1 MIKAIWEKI
10 YTYRRSNKT
19 ASLKT
24 VSQEIGV
31 PKSTIHHHEKRQK
44 KRAAESGTE
53 HWDTAWGQNF
63 LKRMIISVI
72 YTFGIKGGA
81 GAGRISEH
89 LGHLQLEGI
98 AAVSESSIQ
107 RLTNEISANILWY
120 KQLQEAGLEA
130 ASKTELEE
138 LKIVLGLDE
147 TWLDEMLLICQELT
161 SGYLFLKSQVQAE
174 KQTVGGKK

>member
-1 MIKAIWEKI
+1 MLKKIWETLYKHRE
-10 YTYRRSNKT
+10 TNKGESLRA
-19 ASLKT
+19 ASKRT
-24 VSQEIGV
+24 GV
-31 PKSTIHHHEKRQK
+31 PSSTIHHHDKRRK
-44 KRAAESGTE
+44 KRAGKSGTDE
-53 HWDTAWGQNF
+53 WDSAWGQNF

-89 LGHLQLEGI
+89 LEHLQIEGI

-107 RLTNEISANILWY
+107 RLTREISTNILWY
-120 KQLQEAGLEA
+120 KELQEAGLET
-130 ASKTELEE
+130 ASKKELSE

-161 SGYLFLKSQVQAE
+161 SGYLFLK
-174 KQTVGGKK
+174 KQQKAAAQKVGGKK